1 MSKIW
6 LINQFANTPELP
18 GHTRQ
23 YEIGRG
29 LVKLGW
35 EVEVFS
41 SDFNLSKRS
50 FSKLRGVQLELTE
63 NYEGLRWTWLRVF
76 PYKINNWRRYVNMA
90 TFCLHLFSKLFF
102 LAVLSKLKGE
112 EPDIIFASSPQ
123 LPAAYVSLCLAIIFR
138 KPFIVEIRD
147 LWPQALID
155 MGNTSNKSWIVRF
168 LSCIEK
174 VIYKNA
180 EFVTVLSQGC
190 VEYVKA
196 RGAKKVFWLPN
207 GADLEEFKA
216 LALPNENNGFT
227 KDRPMKILYAGA
239 HGSAN
244 KLSNVVRAAS
254 LVEHLNI
261 KFIFIGDGPEKISI
275 VNQAKLLTNIEFFDP
290 LPKVDMPRIMANCD
304 VILLSLGDI
313 PLFRYGVSPN
323 KLYDAYAIGRPVL
336 TTVEG
341 FINNEVKENN
351 LGGTAPPENSRL
363 LANEIER
370 LFYLPRQERE
380 LMGQRARKLAETV
393 YSRELIISKYHKLLT
408 GVLTGLF

>member
-1 MSKIW
+1 MSRIW
-6 LINQFANTPELP
+6 IINQFANTPELP

-63 NYEGLRWTWLRVF
+63 KHEGMRWTWLRVF

-90 TFCLHLFSKLFF
+90 TFSLHLFFKLFF
-102 LAVLSKLKGE
+102 LAIFSKLRGE
-112 EPDIIFASSPQ
+112 DPDVVFASSPQ
-123 LPAAYVSLCLAIIFR
+123 LPAAFVSLCLAILFR
-138 KPFIVEIRD
+138 KHFVVEIRD

-155 MGNTSNKSWIVRF
+155 MGNTSNKSWIVRL
-168 LSCIEK
+168 LSCIEN

-190 VEYVKA
+190 VEYVRD
-196 RGAKKVFWLPN
+196 RGAEKVFWLPN

-216 LALPNENNGFT
+216 LALPDENNGFT
-227 KDRPMKILYAGA
+227 QDRPMKILYAGA

-244 KLSNVVRAAS
+244 NLSNVIRAAS

-261 KFIFIGDGPEKISI
+261 RFVFIGDGPEKNSL
-275 VNQAKLLTNIEFFDP
+275 VNQARFLTNIEFLEP
-290 LPKVDMPRIMANCD
+290 LPKVEMPSIMATSD
-304 VILLSLGDI
+304 VVLLSLGDI

-323 KLYDAYAIGRPVL
+323 KLYDAYAVGRPVL

-341 FINNEVKENN
+341 FINNEVKDNN
-351 LGGTAPPENSRL
+351 LGGTTPPEDSRL

-370 LFYLPRQERE
+370 LFYLPRKERE
-380 LMGQRARKLAETV
+380 LMGKRARKLAETV
-393 YSRELIISKYHKLLT
+393 YSRNLIISKYHRLLT
-408 GVLTGLF
+408 ELLID